1 MRRVLAIAAVAT
13 LVLSTSASAQR
24 RSSSS
29 ASSSSEMPIE
39 LGVDGGLSFGLGGTN
54 SVTIFDLPVQSV
66 RAGFFISPE
75 ISIEPSLGM
84 TYATSSNV
92 SGSAY
97 NLGVGL
103 LYHFS
108 TSRAQNQLY
117 VRPFLNLEGQSNKVN
132 GTSNSATNT
141 IFGAGVGV
149 KLPATDRLSWRLEA
163 NIGHNSN
170 NNFDNSDNRLGLL
183 FGVSYFTH

>member
-13 LVLSTSASAQR
+13 LALSTSASAQR
-24 RSSSS
+24 RASSS
-29 ASSSSEMPIE
+29 ASSSGEMPME
-39 LGVDGGLSFGLGGTN
+39 LGVDGALSFGMGGNTN
-54 SVTIFDLPVQSV
+54 VTMFDLPVQNI
-66 RAGFFISPE
+66 RAGFFISPAM
-75 ISIEPSLGM
+75 SIEPSLGM
-84 TYATSSNV
+84 SYATASGV

-117 VRPFLNLEGQSNKVN
+117 VRPFLNLQGQSAKVN

-141 IFGAGVGV
+141 IFGAGLGV

-163 NIGHNSN
+163 NLGHNSN
-170 NNFDNSDNRLGLL
+170 NNFDSSDNRLGLL